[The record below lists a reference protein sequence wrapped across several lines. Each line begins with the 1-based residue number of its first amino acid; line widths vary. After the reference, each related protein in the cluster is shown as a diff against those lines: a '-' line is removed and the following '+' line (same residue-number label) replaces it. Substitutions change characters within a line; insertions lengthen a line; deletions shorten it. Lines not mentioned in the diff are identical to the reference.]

1 MSFFNRLIAVVL
13 AVAMAGPVVPLQAKN
28 RKGDRYLAE
37 GRVHQDKKEWDA
49 ALEAYERALSED
61 PGDINYQMAVE
72 KARFQASQMH
82 ADQGLKA
89 RAQGQLGDALVE
101 FQKAFAINPASMVA
115 SQEILRTQQ
124 MIQRER
130 KRVEETGKEAPPE
143 ERALTPAEEMK
154 RQNEKK
160 MDRMQPVPEL
170 RPLNRD
176 PINLKINAQPAKVLF
191 ETIGKVA
198 GINVLWDPDYQPP
211 QKNTLNIQ
219 FDNTTLE
226 EALDYVAVITKSYW
240 KPMSPNTIFVTNDNP
255 NKRRDYAEMVAQTF
269 YINNVSLPQE
279 IQEIVNAVRS
289 VTELQRVVAYNAQ
302 RAIIVRGEAD
312 QVALAGK
319 MIHDLDK
326 PRAEVIVDILVME
339 ASSTFSRQIT
349 AAIAST
355 GLNQP
360 INFTP
365 RSSIQVQGSST
376 SSTTTTGTT
385 STGTTTTTGTT
396 GTGTSSSTSGTAI
409 PLSSLGHL
417 SSADFSTVLPGALLQ
432 AALSDAK
439 TRVLQAPQL
448 RAVDNVKA
456 SLKIGQKEPT
466 ATGSFQPGIG
476 GVGINPLVN
485 TQFTFIDVG
494 VNVEILP
501 QVHDNGDVTMHVDV
515 DISNI
520 AGQVNLGGINQPI
533 IGQRHVVHDVR
544 LHEGEVNLLAG
555 LIQTQDDKTLTGIPG
570 LASIPILGRLFSGES
585 MDHNRDEIM
594 IALIP
599 HIVRKTEITP
609 ENLRG
614 IAVGNATTIKLNYA
628 PVKPEEAPKPAV
640 AGEAPPPVAGA
651 MGATPANPP
660 AAGIVTPPPVT
671 APPALAPPASAPPAT
686 APPATAPPAAA
697 PPATAPPATAP
708 PATAPLAT
716 APPATAPPATAP
728 KEALKPEVSHVR
740 FSPAQV
746 DTGVSSSINVNVAVD
761 DVRDIA
767 AAQLQIQFDPKFL
780 RLNGITRGDFFSQDG
795 QQPLFTKD
803 FRNDSGTAVIQ
814 LNRMAGSPG
823 VSGHGVLVTLD
834 FQTVAKGSTTVAISN
849 LSLKNSLGQAIP
861 AGTARLPFSIK

>member
-13 AVAMAGPVVPLQAKN
+13 AAALAGPVVPLQAKN

-37 GRVHQDKKEWDA
+37 GRVHQEKKEWDA

-61 PGDINYQMAVE
+61 PADINYQMAVE

-82 ADQGLKA
+82 ADQGLRV

-115 SQEILRTQQ
+115 SQEILRTQE

-143 ERALTPAEEMK
+143 ERALTPVEEMK

-226 EALDYVAVITKSYW
+226 EALDYVAVVTKSYW
-240 KPMSPNTIFVTNDNP
+240 KPLSANTIFVTNDNP

-302 RAIIVRGEAD
+302 RAIIVRGETD

-355 GLNQP
+355 GLNQA
-360 INFTP
+360 ISFTP
-365 RSSIQVQGSST
+365 RTSIQVQGSSST
-376 SSTTTTGTT
+376 STTTTGTT

-396 GTGTSSSTSGTAI
+396 GTTATGSSTSGTAI
-409 PLSSLGHL
+409 PLSQLGHL

-439 TRVLQAPQL
+439 TKVLQAPQL
-448 RAVDNVKA
+448 RSADNVKA

-501 QVHDNGDVTMHVDV
+501 QVHDDGDVSMHVDV

-533 IGQRHVVHDVR
+533 IGQRHIVHDVR

-555 LIQTQDDKTLTGIPG
+555 LIQSQDDKTVTGIPG
-570 LASIPILGRLFSGES
+570 LASIPLLGRLFSGQS

-599 HIVRKTEITP
+599 HIVRKTEVTP

-614 IAVGNATTIKLNYA
+614 ISVGNATTIKLNYA
-628 PVKPEEAPKPAV
+628 PAKPEEAARPA
-640 AGEAPPPVAGA
+640 ASFEIPPPVAGA

-660 AAGIVTPPPVT
+660 ATGIVTPPPVT
-671 APPALAPPASAPPAT
+671 APPAL
-686 APPATAPPAAA
+686 A

-716 APPATAPPATAP
+716 APPATAP

-740 FSPAQV
+740 FAPAQV
-746 DTGVSSSINVNVAVD
+746 DTGVSSSVNVNVAVD
-761 DVRDIA
+761 DVRDVGA
-767 AAQLQIQFDPKFL
+767 ALLQIQFDPKFL
-780 RLNGITRGDFFSQDG
+780 RLNGVTRGDFFSQDG

-823 VSGHGVLVTLD
+823 VSGRGVLVTLD

-849 LSLKNSLGQAIP
+849 LLLKNSQGQAIP
-861 AGTARLPFSIK
+861 AGTARLPFGIK